1 MTDTQCLDDV
11 CDVIG
16 QMSSLMS
23 GSSDVSLRSEK
34 RPDVTWAG
42 ASGPLGLARRPGG
55 EGGTRPAPAQHITHT
70 VLRSDA
76 TTTIQTTTTD
86 LS

>member
-1 MTDTQCLDDV
+1 
-11 CDVIG
+11 
-16 QMSSLMS
+16 MSSLEA
-23 GSSDVSLRSEK
+23 GDDIEA
-34 RPDVTWAG
+34 VTWAG
-42 ASGPLGLARRPGG
+42 ARGPLRGSRGQRLGG

-76 TTTIQTTTTD
+76 ITTTTTTTQTTTD

>member
-1 MTDTQCLDDV
+1 MLLTDTQCLDDV
-11 CDVIG
+11 YNVIG
-16 QMSSLMS
+16 QMSSLEA
-23 GSSDVSLRSEK
+23 GDDVEA
-34 RPDVTWAG
+34 VTWAG
-42 ASGPLGLARRPGG
+42 ARGPLRGYRGQRLGG

-76 TTTIQTTTTD
+76 TTTTTTTQTTTTD